1 MRPLPNRSCRDS
13 ERGQALILIVVT
25 LTVLLGAAALT
36 IDVGYAY
43 FAHRSLQAD
52 ADAAA
57 LAGAGGLPN
66 TTTATTLAKQ
76 YSGGTGGKNIKGN
89 IPIVDTQVELKC
101 LGTPGCTTMNA
112 VHVTQHAT
120 VKSFFARVIG
130 VKQFEVNADATAC
143 SPGLGTATLV
153 DEGTSTCPLPPGPCV
168 LGYPFTSSNPRTK
181 VVFNESEVLRSFAP
195 NLAGPDDTIKVWYND
210 EHALTLGVRQVG
222 IKLVKNGPTTTTD
235 YPITALA
242 AVPSGTT
249 NPAVGTTAMTG
260 DQAGLDPLD
269 RPEFPAIFVTDL
281 TNDPNSRSGDW
292 QFGGTPIPPN
302 AVYGTWKSAVKL
314 IDKSKNPDVTSV
326 TPDDDPAK
334 NNWTL
339 GTGSDAAP
347 TGLTNEGFGAEARW
361 NVNNLGLQPGHTYRL
376 QMMVHDGDQ
385 HGTGGDVGQ
394 ACMHV
399 VIPG

>member
-1 MRPLPNRSCRDS
+1 MRRVTRDLDLEDLRLDVMSSDVSLGLGPRSLGLGLSRPQRSADLAINSRPTPGARHADPSKGSPVRLLPNRSYSES
-13 ERGQALILIVVT
+13 ERGQALVLIVVT

-66 TTTATTLAKQ
+66 TTTATDPREAVQRRHGREEHQGRT
-76 YSGGTGGKNIKGN
+76 SRSSTR
-89 IPIVDTQVELKC
+89 TCELKC

-130 VKQFEVNADATAC
+130 VKQFEVNAEATAC
-143 SPGLGTATLV
+143 SPGLGQATLV
-153 DEGTSTCPLPPGPCV
+153 DEGTSNCPLPPGPCV

-181 VVFNESEVLRSFAP
+181 IVFNESEVLRSFAP
-195 NLAGPDDTIKVWYND
+195 ELSRGPGDTIKVWYND

-222 IKLVKNGPTTTTD
+222 IKLAKNGPTTTTD

-281 TNDPNSRSGDW
+281 TNDPNSRS
-292 QFGGTPIPPN
+292 
-302 AVYGTWKSAVKL
+302 A
-314 IDKSKNPDVTSV
+314 
-326 TPDDDPAK
+326 
-334 NNWTL
+334 
-339 GTGSDAAP
+339 TGSSAARRSRRTP
-347 TGLTNEGFGAEARW
+347 STAR
-361 NVNNLGLQPGHTYRL
+361 GR
-376 QMMVHDGDQ
+376 
-385 HGTGGDVGQ
+385 
-394 ACMHV
+394 ARSS
-399 VIPG
+399 